1 MATTPQQQR
10 WPCPDSGPVKER
22 ATKLGSFKTRAPQR
36 HPTVHC
42 LESTSPPGF
51 CQSVTRK
58 GFGPERRGVSLASTP
73 PSCLIWKPP
82 GPPQSSSTN
91 APMKVDRLL
100 LPRLVHL
107 YGDTSKTKTPPSPQ
121 IRTEVGDKG
130 PSGPPPWVACFID
143 EPNQP
148 WHHASACGF
157 ELAEGS
163 GKWAKGN
170 SSSQHILFPCSE
182 PSTRVRALSHSG
194 CSHTPGESAPL
205 VPCSQKQQL
214 RFLRVRG
221 FAKVLQL
228 LGRSRMEPEAGL
240 CLSLAD
246 QLPRGPRAMSGP
258 PLL

>member
-1 MATTPQQQR
+1 MPA
-10 WPCPDSGPVKER
+10 
-22 ATKLGSFKTRAPQR
+22 L
-36 HPTVHC
+36 
-42 LESTSPPGF
+42 
-51 CQSVTRK
+51 
-58 GFGPERRGVSLASTP
+58 P
-73 PSCLIWKPP
+73 PSCLVWKPP

-91 APMKVDRLL
+91 TPMKVDRLL

-182 PSTRVRALSHSG
+182 PSTRIRALSHSG

-205 VPCSQKQQL
+205 VPCSPKQQL

-228 LGRSRMEPEAGL
+228 LEGTRGRS
-240 CLSLAD
+240 LSLS
-246 QLPRGPRAMSGP
+246 SGP
-258 PLL
+258 ITTWPQGTVWASAPLTGRTLGMPGQMAPRHPPPRPHVSRSSHCAPCSRTQAWALSSPQTCGQLGESPSRV